1 MARNRRNQSAAI
13 RFGPALKALV
23 LFVIVG
29 GAGVGYVWQK
39 RQISELGRQIGLREK
54 AVEDLDH
61 RNKKLQEQLAA
72 LRSPAQLN
80 ERVQRL
86 NLGLTQP
93 APGQVWRLPEPVA
106 TPAVLRVPGASVAGA
121 AGDGLALH

>member
-23 LFVIVG
+23 LCVIVG

-106 TPAVLRVPGASVAGA
+106 TPAALRAPGASVAGA

>member
-23 LFVIVG
+23 LCVIVG